1 VCSLS
6 WGSDDEV
13 LVGSN
18 SLSLWETAPAKVRTL
33 WRKPVANPVKLAMF
47 SYDATLVASIGAYD
61 RLVKVWER
69 LSFGSEDVQFGF
81 SYLPHPRSVT
91 GLHWRRPFHREET
104 IDSVLYTLCVDSI
117 LRVWAQVQSQDQG
130 VLQLWAAIDLG
141 SSVPAPF
148 TEVSTRPDYTS
159 PTKSC
164 DLSAT
169 RHALILDSRVFTGA
183 AEAAVR
189 IGGTSEKQIENLNRL
204 TDIAARNPE
213 IVVVFDGKGRMSALG
228 LDNIGNKSRKSTNVF
243 HIVTGETS
251 ELMAGVK
258 PGDRGTYM
266 HFLVFSSNKQE
277 SGGTSTRP
285 EKKNIHELIFIFAP

>member
-1 VCSLS
+1 MHSLS

-33 WRKPVANPVKLAMF
+33 WRKPVANPVKLAVF
-47 SYDATLVASIGAYD
+47 SYDATLVASIGACD

-104 IDSVLYTLCVDSI
+104 IDSVLYTLCVDSV
-117 LRVWAQVQSQDQG
+117 LRVWAHVQSQDQG

-141 SSVPAPF
+141 SSVPVPF
-148 TEVSTRPDYTS
+148 TEASTGPDYAS
-159 PTKSC
+159 LTKKY
-164 DLSAT
+164 DLSTT
-169 RHALILDSRVFTGA
+169 RHVLILDSRVFTGA

-189 IGGTSEKQIENLNRL
+189 TRGTSAKQIENLNRL

-213 IVVVFDGKGRMSALG
+213 IVVVFDEKGGMTALG
-228 LDNIGNKSRKSTNVF
+228 LDNIGSKDQESTNVF

-258 PGDRGTYM
+258 PDDRGTYL
-266 HFLVFSSNKQE
+266 HLLVFSSNKQE
-277 SGGTSTRP
+277 SGGTSTRS
-285 EKKNIHELIFIFAP
+285 ENIHELIFIFAP

>member
-1 VCSLS
+1 M
-6 WGSDDEV
+6 
-13 LVGSN
+13 
-18 SLSLWETAPAKVRTL
+18 RTL
-33 WRKPVANPVKLAMF
+33 WRKPVANSVKLAAF

-130 VLQLWAAIDLG
+130 VLQLWVAIDLG
-141 SSVPAPF
+141 SNIPVPF
-148 TEVSTRPDYTS
+148 TEASTIPNYIS
-159 PTKSC
+159 PSKNY

-183 AEAAVR
+183 TEAAVR
-189 IGGTSEKQIENLNRL
+189 AGGTSEKQIENLSRL

-213 IVVVFDGKGRMSALG
+213 IIVVFDGKGKMSALG
-228 LDNIGNKSRKSTNVF
+228 LDNIGNKNRKSTNVF
-243 HIVTGETS
+243 HIVTGETV
-251 ELMAGVK
+251 ELMAGLK
-258 PGDRGTYM
+258 PSDGGTYL
-266 HFLVFSSNKQE
+266 HFLAFSSNKKE
-277 SGGTSTRP
+277 SRGTSTRP
-285 EKKNIHELIFIFAP
+285 ENINELMFIFTP